1 MYNNCMSKKK
11 NLGGRPRKLANIDLK
26 QVEILSGLGLTEGDI
41 AVFLGVKKITVIRN
55 KKKDHSFDTA
65 IKRGKLQGKVSM
77 TKALYNNGLTGNLG
91 AQCFYLCNR
100 FPAEWKNVQ
109 KIDTT
114 VKMDSPKVITLLP
127 DSTLTKRLQDPSDD
141 ISKPPVVK

>member
-1 MYNNCMSKKK
+1 MGKKK

-65 IKRGKLQGKVSM
+65 IKRGQIQG
-77 TKALYNNGLTGNLG
+77 
-91 AQCFYLCNR
+91 
-100 FPAEWKNVQ
+100 
-109 KIDTT
+109 
-114 VKMDSPKVITLLP
+114 
-127 DSTLTKRLQDPSDD
+127 
-141 ISKPPVVK
+141 